1 MFVVNKMIFFKKK
14 KWLRL
19 INVNELFNY
28 HVNKFI

>member
-1 MFVVNKMIFFKKK
+1 MFVVNKMIFKKK

-19 INVNELFNY
+19 INVNELFNH